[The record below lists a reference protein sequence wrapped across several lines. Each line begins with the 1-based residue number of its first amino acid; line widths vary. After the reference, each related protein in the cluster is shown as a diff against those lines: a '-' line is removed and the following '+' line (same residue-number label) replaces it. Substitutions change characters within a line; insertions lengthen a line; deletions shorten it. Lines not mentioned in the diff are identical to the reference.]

1 MSPELPA
8 LGACAVIA
16 LCMSLPSGAALWRR
30 QRSRESSAVA
40 SALAAFASE
49 VQRRNQCLPLDDELL
64 SRARKL
70 RIPEMVSFNYA
81 HELTRPQPELL
92 AAALQRLAL
101 RLKRRVAFERKM
113 LARTAPGR
121 RRASVAAAASIV
133 AILALQIAGLAPPA
147 PLLLAASVLVAL
159 GSALCWRVSRVEV

>member
-1 MSPELPA
+1 MSPELLP

-16 LCMSLPSGAALWRR
+16 LCGSLPSWAALWRR
-30 QRSRESSAVA
+30 HRSRESSALA
-40 SALAAFASE
+40 SALAAFAAE
-49 VQRRNQCLPLDDELL
+49 VQRRHLCLPLDDELL
-64 SRARKL
+64 ARARKL
-70 RIPEMVSFNYA
+70 RIPEMVSFHYA
-81 HELTRPQPELL
+81 HELPRPQPELL
-92 AAALQRLAL
+92 AAALHRLAL

-121 RRASVAAAASIV
+121 RRASVAAAVSVV

-147 PLLLAASVLVAL
+147 PLLLAASALVAS